1 MKSKLQASKLPPM
14 NRPTKIFS
22 LVLFGI
28 MAVILL
34 LFLLLN
40 PLGLPYL
47 PGATTQGK
55 PVVHGAVESALTVY
69 QCPMHPQVIEAEPG
83 VCPIC
88 GMELMPRDGAAVIPD
103 APEHEHGENQG
114 TVQIDPVQVQNIGV
128 VSVPATR
135 GEMARTVRT
144 VGILDFNADR
154 ISWVNTKF
162 SGWIEKVKVTYV
174 GQTVVTGETL
184 FEIYSPELVTTQDEY
199 LRALDYA
206 GSLRTSGRPEALK
219 QAESLLRSTRERLLY
234 WGISQEQIGELENRR
249 TTSRRLP
256 VVSPVDGV
264 VVEVMDQALEGMF
277 VEPGMNLYR
286 IADMSSVWVHADV
299 YESDLPW
306 VRAGQPAEVSFS
318 YDPETSFAGEILF
331 LYPQVS
337 QETRTLKICV
347 QVPNLSGDLRAG
359 MYSDVLIKGPAIQ
372 DAILIPN
379 SSVLRSGERDLV
391 FIDLGGGRFQPR
403 EVKLGIRGE
412 ADLVQVLAGVQPDEL
427 VVTQGQFMLD
437 SESRVQEAIAQFMDR
452 RPPPAMVEEPSSSS
466 PAAGDPDERD

>member
-1 MKSKLQASKLPPM
+1 MKSKPQASKLPPM
-14 NRPTKIFS
+14 SRPTMIFS
-22 LVLFGI
+22 LALFGV

-34 LFLLLN
+34 LFLLWN
-40 PLGLPYL
+40 PLALPYL
-47 PGATTQGK
+47 PGATKQDK
-55 PVVHGAVESALTVY
+55 AVAHGPVESQSTVY
-69 QCPMHPQVIEAEPG
+69 QCPMHPEVIEAEPG
-83 VCPIC
+83 ACPIC
-88 GMELMPRDGAAVIPD
+88 GMDLVPRDAVGVMPGKQED
-103 APEHEHGENQG
+103 ESGEEQG
-114 TVQIDPVQVQNIGV
+114 TVVIDPVQIQNMGV
-128 VSVPATR
+128 VSVPATL

-144 VGILDFNADR
+144 VGILDFNADQ

-162 SGWIEKVKVTYV
+162 SGWIEKVHVTYV

-199 LRALDYA
+199 LRAMDYA

-219 QAESLLRSTRERLLY
+219 QAENLLRSTRERLLY
-234 WGISQEQIGELENRR
+234 WGISQDQIGDLESRR
-249 TTSRRLP
+249 TTSRLLP

-277 VEPGMNLYR
+277 VQPGMNLYR

-318 YDPETSFAGEILF
+318 YDPETRFAGEILF

-359 MYSDVLIKGPAIQ
+359 MYSDVLIKGPAIH
-372 DAILIPN
+372 DAVLIPN
-379 SSVLRSGERDLV
+379 SSVLRSGERNLV
-391 FIDLGGGRFQPR
+391 FVDLGDGHFQPR

-412 ADLVQVLAGVQPDEL
+412 ADLVQVLAGVEPDEL

-452 RPPPAMVEEPSSSS
+452 PPLLDPGAEHSPMVPVS
-466 PAAGDPDERD
+466 GDPDAKD